1 MQYRWLPLLFVFSLL
16 CLTPVLAQDTAEAHG
31 IVLRTLSKD
40 DLDGIERGLGRRTG
54 VEVVEVKPGGAGAA
68 VGMKPGVMMNVGAS
82 VILTAQEAA
91 NALKA
96 AAGEVQVIVMTQKG
110 EEDWEPIQYTL
121 KLTGAGDGLTGQ
133 LGQTG
138 QPQVGQA
145 DALPPPSQDP
155 IIAYFDLMDFVRS
168 QAWNRKVVTP
178 PQERQRVAML
188 AQQYFN
194 EMSQQD
200 QMQLLAV
207 PQAWATVQ
215 ANWKK
220 ANEAERNHQRAQWRE
235 QILLPTNLLPPPA
248 NVQTFAAEGNL
259 VAFEYPAEWTGGLQE
274 IQGINFLFIG
284 PNGSQAQWEQ
294 VLDTPQ
300 SPSGAL
306 FALFE
311 MTPEMQQL
319 PNWVAGARYL
329 AQQLMPQG
337 LQSFKETSA
346 LPIGEEGA
354 VITIQ
359 GKFPGQNQEKF
370 YWIGVAKFGSDKVF
384 AGRLGGDVS
393 EADDLLPGFRHML
406 ASLKLNPPRPAG
418 GVSGAGGSWEA
429 AWSRVD
435 VAITKNIWAPSG
447 N

>member
-1 MQYRWLPLLFVFSLL
+1 MHYRLLVLPLLVVSLFL
-16 CLTPVLAQDTAEAHG
+16 CLTPLLAQDTAEAYG
-31 IVLRTLSKD
+31 IVFRTLSKD

-54 VEVVEVKPGGAGAA
+54 VEVIEVKPGGAGAA
-68 VGMKPGVMMNVGAS
+68 AGMKPGVMMNVGAS

-91 NALKA
+91 KALKA
-96 AAGEVQVIVMTQKG
+96 AQGEVQVIVMTQKG
-110 EEDWEPIQYTL
+110 DEDWEPIQYTL
-121 KLTGAGDGLTGQ
+121 KLEGAADGGQ
-133 LGQTG
+133 VAP
-138 QPQVGQA
+138 QPVQDGMAAVT
-145 DALPPPSQDP
+145 DDP
-155 IIAYFDLMDFVRS
+155 ITCYFDLMDFIRS
-168 QAWNRKVVTP
+168 QAWNRQIVTP

-188 AQQYFN
+188 VQQFAN

-200 QMQLLAV
+200 QMQLMAV
-207 PQAWATVQ
+207 PQAWAMVQ
-215 ANWKK
+215 QNWKK
-220 ANEAERNHQRAQWRE
+220 ANETERGRQRAQWRE

-248 NVQTFAAEGNL
+248 NLQSFAAEGNL

-274 IQGINFLFIG
+274 IEGINFMFIG

-306 FALFE
+306 FALFQ

-319 PNWVAGARYL
+319 PDWVAGARYL

-337 LQSFKETSA
+337 LQSFKETSV

-359 GKFPGQNQEKF
+359 GKFPGQNEEKF
-370 YWIGVAKFGSDKVF
+370 YWIGVAKFGSDKIF
-384 AGRLGGDVS
+384 AGRLGGKVG
-393 EADDLLPGFRHML
+393 EADELLPGFRHML
-406 ASLKLNPPRPAG
+406 ATLKLNPPRPAG
-418 GVSGAGGSWEA
+418 GLAGAGGSWEA